1 MSEEHKDSTDKKLE
15 DTADKVLEDLNDRH
29 LRLAAEFDNYKK
41 RVAKDIEN
49 SRKAGK
55 AELVSKLLPIL
66 DEFEIAISSIENP
79 NSKKGIELIF
89 SNFVTALRNE
99 GLSEIDAEGIYDP
112 YKHEIMMV
120 AESKESEGT
129 IIETVRKGY
138 MFNGIMLRPAS
149 VIISK
154 PKNPE
159 EKESK

>member
-1 MSEEHKDSTDKKLE
+1 MSEENKDTNNKQENQNDKALE
-15 DTADKVLEDLNDRH
+15 ELNDRH

-41 RVAKDIEN
+41 RTMKDVEN
-49 SRKAGK
+49 SRKSGK
-55 AELVSKLLPIL
+55 AELVLKLLPVL
-66 DEFEIAISSIENP
+66 DEFEIAISSIENT

-99 GLSEIDAEGIYDP
+99 GLSEINAEGIYDP
-112 YKHEIMMV
+112 YKHEIIMV
-120 AESKESEGT
+120 AESNEAEGT

-159 EKESK
+159 EKENK

>member
-1 MSEEHKDSTDKKLE
+1 MSEENNDTNKQENQNDKALE
-15 DTADKVLEDLNDRH
+15 ELSDRH

-41 RVAKDIEN
+41 RTTKDVEN
-49 SRKAGK
+49 SRKSGK
-55 AELVSKLLPIL
+55 AELISKLLPVL
-66 DEFEIAISSIENP
+66 DEFEIAISSIENT

-99 GLSEIDAEGIYDP
+99 GLSEISAEGIYDP
-112 YKHEIMMV
+112 YKHEIIMV
-120 AESKESEGT
+120 AESKEAEGT

-159 EKESK
+159 GKESK

>member
-1 MSEEHKDSTDKKLE
+1 MSEENKDTNNKQENQNDKALE
-15 DTADKVLEDLNDRH
+15 ELNDRH

-41 RVAKDIEN
+41 RTMKDVEN
-49 SRKAGK
+49 SRKSGK
-55 AELVSKLLPIL
+55 AELVLKLLPVL
-66 DEFEIAISSIENP
+66 DEFEIAISSIENT

-99 GLSEIDAEGIYDP
+99 GLSEINAEGIYDP
-112 YKHEIMMV
+112 YKHEIIMV
-120 AESKESEGT
+120 AESKEAEGT

-159 EKESK
+159 EKENK

>member
-1 MSEEHKDSTDKKLE
+1 MSEENKDTNNKQEKQN
-15 DTADKVLEDLNDRH
+15 DKVLEELSDRH

-41 RVAKDIEN
+41 RTTKDVEN
-49 SRKAGK
+49 SRKSGK
-55 AELVSKLLPIL
+55 AELVSKLLPVL
-66 DEFEIAISSIENP
+66 DEFEIAISSIENT

-99 GLSEIDAEGIYDP
+99 GLSEINAEGIYDP
-112 YKHEIMMV
+112 YKHEIIMV
-120 AESKESEGT
+120 AESKEAEGT